1 MTNTAIALYNFFSSF
16 GLPAFPEYSVP
27 DEAQLPY
34 ITYQLIEPDW
44 DDGGTFYAR
53 VWYRTTTYTAINAKL
68 DQIKAAVGEAVS
80 LPVESGGAVYLMK
93 GTPFIQY
100 MPMEG
105 DDTLKVAYLNFN
117 IQAITT

>member
-1 MTNTAIALYNFFSSF
+1 MTNTAKALYQFFSGF
-16 GLPAFPEYSVP
+16 GLDAYVEYSP
-27 DEAQLPY
+27 PEDAQLPY

-53 VWYRTTTYTAINAKL
+53 VWYRSTSYSAINTKV
-68 DQIKAAVGEAVS
+68 DQISAAIGEGAS
-80 LPVESGGAVYLMK
+80 LPIDGGGAVYLSK
-93 GTPFIQY
+93 GTPWVQY

-117 IQAITT
+117 IHALTH

>member
-1 MTNTAIALYNFFSSF
+1 MTNTAIALYRFFSSF

-27 DEAQLPY
+27 NEAQLPY

-53 VWYRTTTYTAINAKL
+53 VWYRSTSYTAINAKV
-68 DQIKAAVGEAVS
+68 DQIRAAISEGKS
-80 LPVESGGAVYLMK
+80 IPTDGGAVYLNK
-93 GTPFIQY
+93 GTPFVQY

-105 DDTLKVAYLNFN
+105 DDTLKVAYLNF
-117 IQAITT
+117 IIHAITT